1 MIPPTIPPTIRPTKT
16 DPDTVLSAALRGIDA
31 ARRRAFA
38 TFAVWWLATF
48 GALLWFIRVMRTS
61 DDLERL
67 LAAAVVVLVL
77 AIFVAAFAV
86 MLYVARMTRRILRAI
101 EVAIVPP
108 ETPEG

>member
-1 MIPPTIPPTIRPTKT
+1 MTT
-16 DPDTVLSAALRGIDA
+16 DPETVLSGALRGIDA

-38 TFAVWWLATF
+38 TVAVWWLATF
-48 GALLWFIRVMRTS
+48 GALLWFIHILRTS

-101 EVAIVPP
+101 EAAIGPA
-108 ETPEG
+108 ETPGG